1 MRYIGRLPNTC
12 CLALS
17 VPTLSF
23 AIAFPTPR
31 RGRVAASST
40 ALSVSERFL
49 SAAALAVDLTTVA
62 GTADDDLAAAPCT
75 QEEAGGRGGLKR
87 SHDTDLPKRRA
98 WVQPDPLVAALA
110 SPVTHPCPSAAWWAV
125 GGVERG
131 SALRLRL
138 RALPRSPPQSRS
150 IRASQP
156 YSGAFSRPSTS
167 FARLSSSAPRWAAC
181 DSVCSRS
188 ERASRSPYAGS

>member
-31 RGRVAASST
+31 RGRVAASSA

-87 SHDTDLPKRRA
+87 GHDTDVPKRRA
-98 WVQPDPLVAALA
+98 WVQPGSSCSSSGVPRYSSL
-110 SPVTHPCPSAAWWAV
+110 PRIRPV
-125 GGVERG
+125 GGRE
-131 SALRLRL
+131 
-138 RALPRSPPQSRS
+138 
-150 IRASQP
+150 
-156 YSGAFSRPSTS
+156 
-167 FARLSSSAPRWAAC
+167 C
-181 DSVCSRS
+181 
-188 ERASRSPYAGS
+188 